1 MLLSPRRDGQGMGD
15 VMDTLVVKNAD
26 EDDSQ
31 DDITNQNIIQRIE
44 LQINVLNDVQ

>member
-1 MLLSPRRDGQGMGD
+1 MLLSPMRARQGMGD

-26 EDDSQ
+26 DNDSE